1 MQHTFD
7 KQTVLEN
14 NIQAHSDTQK
24 IGTEVEIIWNK
35 SGDYVDGDDNN
46 VNTKIDNGN
55 NVDKDNFKNR
65 IWSSDNNNKKMIMV
79 LTNNNKNK
87 HNRLWYK

>member
-65 IWSSDNNNKKMIMV
+65 IWSSDNDNKKMIMV

-87 HNRLWYK
+87 HDR

>member
-46 VNTKIDNGN
+46 VNTKIYNGN

-65 IWSSDNNNKKMIMV
+65 IWSSDNNKKMIMV